1 MKHYPPL
8 KTTRLSL
15 GKLFLNP
22 HPDCQL
28 GWLTEIWWSG
38 RLFPPTFV
46 NADTWLATLLPD
58 GDWHATRGKV
68 AVRNTRFIP

>member
-22 HPDCQL
+22 RPDRQL
-28 GWLTEIWWSG
+28 GWLTEIWWSC
-38 RLFPPTFV
+38 RSFPPTFV
-46 NADTWLATLLPD
+46 AADTWLATRLLD
-58 GDWHATRGKV
+58 GFWQAARGKV
-68 AVRNTRFIP
+68 AVR